1 MTVDQPSNRLT
12 AAQKQALLKRVIEA
26 RKAEGAAREGDNPA
40 GTHDHVPESYY
51 RIEKFPQYY
60 QLHLQRALA
69 ERAGLRSPYFLMHD
83 GVARDT
89 SVIAGRE
96 VLNFATYNYLGLN
109 GDPRVTAAAQ
119 AAAERFGT
127 SASASRLVSGERQ
140 PHRDL
145 ERALAEL
152 HGVED
157 AVAFVSGFGTNVT
170 VIGNLVGSKDLVLLD
185 RLIHNSVIQG
195 AKLSGATLQTFA
207 HNDWQ
212 AVDTLLA
219 ASRRRY
225 ERVLIVVEGVYSMDG
240 DICPLDR
247 FVAIRERHRTLLM
260 VDEAHSM
267 GLLGASGRGIG
278 EHFGLPGSAVDVWMG
293 TLSKT
298 FAACGGYVAGCA
310 ALVEL
315 LKFTSPGFVYSVG
328 MPPPVAAAA
337 LAAIEAM
344 LAEPERVQR
353 LRDNGRYFF
362 ELARSHG
369 LAMGHAEGLNIIPI
383 ILGRSVL
390 ATRLSNALLDRGIN
404 VQPIIYPAVEEK
416 VARLRFFL
424 SASHSAAQISYAVE
438 VMVEELRR
446 LLADS
451 EELADP
457 LEPE

>member
-1 MTVDQPSNRLT
+1 MTADQPSGRLT
-12 AAQKQALLKRVIEA
+12 AAQKQALLKRIIEA
-26 RKAEGAAREGDNPA
+26 RKAEGTARDGDGTAAA
-40 GTHDHVPESYY
+40 HDRVPESYY

-69 ERAGLRSPYFLMHD
+69 ERAGLRSPYFLVHE

-89 SVIAGRE
+89 STIAGRE

-127 SASASRLVSGERQ
+127 SASASRLVSGERP

-145 ERALAEL
+145 ERALADL
-152 HGVED
+152 HGAED
-157 AVAFVSGFGTNVT
+157 AIAFVSGFGTNVT
-170 VIGNLVGSKDLVLLD
+170 VIGSLVGQKDLVLLD
-185 RLIHNSVIQG
+185 RLIHNSIIQG

-212 AVDTLLA
+212 SVDTLLA

-240 DICPLDR
+240 DVCPLDR
-247 FVAIRERHRTLLM
+247 FVELRERHRALLM

-267 GLLGASGRGIG
+267 GLLGSTGRGIG
-278 EHFGLPGSAVDVWMG
+278 EHFGLPSSAVDVWMG

-310 ALVEL
+310 ALIEL

-337 LAAIEAM
+337 LAAIKAM
-344 LAEPERVQR
+344 LAEPERVTR
-353 LRDNGRYFF
+353 LRENGRCFF

-369 LAMGHAEGLNIIPI
+369 LAMGHAEGGNIIPI
-383 ILGRSVL
+383 IIGRSVL
-390 ATRLSNALLDRGIN
+390 AAKLSNALFDRGIN

-416 VARLRFFL
+416 LARLRFFL
-424 SASHSAAQISYAVE
+424 SASHSAEQIRFAVS
-438 VMVEELRR
+438 VLVEELKR
-446 LLADS
+446 LLAEA

-457 LEPE
+457 AES